1 MCEHVIGRVS
11 AVVQCRFR
19 IVIIFG
25 HENFGNTGE
34 ADVEGT
40 AFAWKPDYIEL
51 GTGRNFSP
59 GVMQS
64 VDFGMDHERVF
75 VRLEFVVAYEFP
87 GICIEQIVSEE
98 LFFTCVGDSFIV
110 KSGGCTVVSGADNAS
125 VSADKNGAHLRV
137 LVFGKACLGTHHLR
151 IDFVAKLCSRTI
163 HAKKYRQNFNG
174 ELFLNLVSMEKSNH
188 FGKVYLIGAGPGD
201 PGLLTVRGKS
211 ILEKAD
217 VVVYDRLVSPGVLS
231 LCNPDAKMVDV
242 GKMPT
247 HHKVKQSEINK
258 LLVKFAV
265 EMPGATI
272 ARLKGGDPFVFGRGG
287 EEALELVSAG
297 VEFEIVPGVTSA
309 IAVPAYAGIPV
320 SHRGI
325 ATSFHI
331 ITGHE
336 KLDERTLAGSLQTRD
351 ERNVIPATEPESLS
365 SKPLGLDFEALARC
379 PGTLIF
385 LMGIANMDFI
395 AHRLMECGK
404 DPKTPLAFIEKGT
417 TPKQR
422 TVMATLETA
431 GETIVRENVT
441 APAITIMGGVVE
453 LGKTLAWKKNLPLSG
468 KRLVV
473 TRAAKQ
479 ASGITA
485 RLTALGAEVIETPM
499 IETRDVALSNWDDL
513 ANFDILAF
521 TSTNGVESFFKQLFD
536 AGYDV
541 RVLAGKKIAS
551 VGKITE
557 KKLLEYGIRC
567 DYVPEDHT
575 GEGLG
580 KLLAA
585 LNPIPQST
593 EGATS
598 HLTPRILLLQGNL
611 ADDTLL
617 KLLPK
622 ATRWVVYETLPVAE
636 LPEWKRE
643 AVASADAVVFAST
656 SAVENF
662 VNLMSNVKACHSER
676 SEESS
681 ASMGPSLVEL
691 AQDDFIKK
699 SPHTS
704 FCIGRMT
711 ESAARKHGFNTVT
724 SDETTMDSLVK
735 KIVEYYTTS
744 PNH

>member
-1 MCEHVIGRVS
+1 M
-11 AVVQCRFR
+11 
-19 IVIIFG
+19 
-25 HENFGNTGE
+25 
-34 ADVEGT
+34 
-40 AFAWKPDYIEL
+40 
-51 GTGRNFSP
+51 
-59 GVMQS
+59 
-64 VDFGMDHERVF
+64 
-75 VRLEFVVAYEFP
+75 
-87 GICIEQIVSEE
+87 
-98 LFFTCVGDSFIV
+98 
-110 KSGGCTVVSGADNAS
+110 SG
-125 VSADKNGAHLRV
+125 
-137 LVFGKACLGTHHLR
+137 
-151 IDFVAKLCSRTI
+151 
-163 HAKKYRQNFNG
+163 
-174 ELFLNLVSMEKSNH
+174 

-201 PGLLTVRGKS
+201 PGLLTLRGKE
-211 ILEKAD
+211 IIEKAD
-217 VVVYDRLVSPGVLS
+217 VVVYDRLVSPAILGF
-231 LCNPDAKMVDV
+231 CNPKAKMVDV

-258 LLVKFAV
+258 LLVQFAG
-265 EMPGATI
+265 EFPGGVI

-287 EEALELVSAG
+287 EEALELVAAG
-297 VEFEIVPGVTSA
+297 VQFEVVPGITSA
-309 IAVPAYAGIPV
+309 ISVPAYAGIPV

-336 KLDERTLAGSLQTRD
+336 KLDERMLASSLQTRD
-351 ERNVIPATEPESLS
+351 ERDVNLS
-365 SKPLGLDFEALARC
+365 LDFETLAKC

-395 AHRLMECGK
+395 AKRLMECGK

-417 TPKQR
+417 TPYQR
-422 TVMATLETA
+422 TVTATLETA
-431 GETIVRENVT
+431 GETIIRENVT

-453 LGKTLAWKKNLPLSG
+453 LGKSLVWKKNLPLSG

-479 ASGITA
+479 ASGIMA

-499 IETRDVALSNWDDL
+499 IETKTLDCPLIVCHPESKTKDPDQNCFADFNSL

-521 TSTNGVESFFKQLFD
+521 TSTNGVESFFKQLFA
-536 AGYDV
+536 AGFDV

-580 KLLAA
+580 KLLAEKVLA
-585 LNPIPQST
+585 DEQS
-593 EGATS
+593 
-598 HLTPRILLLQGNL
+598 RILLLQGNL

-636 LPEWKRE
+636 LPDWKRE
-643 AVASADAVVFAST
+643 AVENADAVVFAST

-662 VNLMSNVKACHSER
+662 VQVSRLLIEDNSTKVLKHQVSFISSRLVSRLMSLPNQPNQSNHVSR
-676 SEESS
+676 
-681 ASMGPSLVEL
+681 L
-691 AQDDFIKK
+691 
-699 SPHTS
+699 S

-711 ESAARKHGFNTVT
+711 ESAARTHGFETVT

-735 KIVEYYTTS
+735 KIVEYYTTF

>member
-1 MCEHVIGRVS
+1 M
-11 AVVQCRFR
+11 
-19 IVIIFG
+19 
-25 HENFGNTGE
+25 T
-34 ADVEGT
+34 
-40 AFAWKPDYIEL
+40 
-51 GTGRNFSP
+51 
-59 GVMQS
+59 
-64 VDFGMDHERVF
+64 
-75 VRLEFVVAYEFP
+75 
-87 GICIEQIVSEE
+87 
-98 LFFTCVGDSFIV
+98 
-110 KSGGCTVVSGADNAS
+110 
-125 VSADKNGAHLRV
+125 LR
-137 LVFGKACLGTHHLR
+137 GKA
-151 IDFVAKLCSRTI
+151 
-163 HAKKYRQNFNG
+163 
-174 ELFLNLVSMEKSNH
+174 
-188 FGKVYLIGAGPGD
+188 
-201 PGLLTVRGKS
+201 

-217 VVVYDRLVSPGVLS
+217 VVVYDRLVSPAILGM
-231 LCNPDAKMVDV
+231 CNSKAKMVDV

-247 HHKVKQSEINK
+247 HHKVKQSEINR
-258 LLVKFAV
+258 LLVQFAI

-287 EEALELVSAG
+287 EEALELAAAG
-297 VEFEIVPGVTSA
+297 IEFEVVPGITSA

-331 ITGHE
+331 VTGHE
-336 KLDERTLAGSLQTRD
+336 KADGRPRHPER
-351 ERNVIPATEPESLS
+351 ESAKDPDPKFS
-365 SKPLGLDFEALARC
+365 LDFEALARC

-395 AHRLMECGK
+395 ARRLMECGK

-417 TPKQR
+417 TPYQR

-431 GETIVRENVT
+431 GEVIAREGVT

-453 LGKTLAWKKNLPLSG
+453 LGSSLAWKKNLPLSG

-479 ASGITA
+479 ASGISA
-485 RLTALGAEVIETPM
+485 RLAALGAEIIETPM
-499 IETRDVALSNWDDL
+499 IETHTLEKPLVMRHPEPVAALASHVIAQAHDSIGSAMPACKQPVAALASHVIASPEGAWQSRPADL
-513 ANFDILAF
+513 NSLADFDLLVF
-521 TSTNGVESFFKQLFD
+521 PSVNGVESFFAQLLVLGRD
-536 AGYDV
+536 I
-541 RVLAGKKIAS
+541 RELAGKKIAS

-580 KLLAA
+580 KLLAEKCVA
-585 LNPIPQST
+585 CEQDQS
-593 EGATS
+593 
-598 HLTPRILLLQGNL
+598 RILLLQGNL
-611 ADDTLL
+611 ADNTLL

-643 AVASADAVVFAST
+643 AVAGADAVVFAST

-662 VNLMSNVKACHSER
+662 
-676 SEESS
+676 
-681 ASMGPSLVEL
+681 
-691 AQDDFIKK
+691 IKMTAAR
-699 SPHTS
+699 PQTS

-711 ESAARKHGFNTVT
+711 ESAARKHGFETVT

-735 KIVEYYTTS
+735 KIVEHYAGEGA
-744 PNH
+744 

>member
-1 MCEHVIGRVS
+1 M
-11 AVVQCRFR
+11 
-19 IVIIFG
+19 
-25 HENFGNTGE
+25 
-34 ADVEGT
+34 
-40 AFAWKPDYIEL
+40 
-51 GTGRNFSP
+51 
-59 GVMQS
+59 
-64 VDFGMDHERVF
+64 
-75 VRLEFVVAYEFP
+75 
-87 GICIEQIVSEE
+87 
-98 LFFTCVGDSFIV
+98 
-110 KSGGCTVVSGADNAS
+110 SGA
-125 VSADKNGAHLRV
+125 
-137 LVFGKACLGTHHLR
+137 
-151 IDFVAKLCSRTI
+151 
-163 HAKKYRQNFNG
+163 
-174 ELFLNLVSMEKSNH
+174 
-188 FGKVYLIGAGPGD
+188 GKVYLIGAGPGD
-201 PGLLTVRGKS
+201 PGLLTLRGKE
-211 ILEKAD
+211 IIEKAD
-217 VVVYDRLVSPGVLS
+217 VVVYDRLVSPAILS
-231 LCNPDAKMVDV
+231 FCNPKAKMVDV

-258 LLVKFAV
+258 LLVQFAN

-287 EEALELVSAG
+287 EEALELVAAG
-297 VEFEIVPGVTSA
+297 IEFEVVPGITSA
-309 IAVPAYAGIPV
+309 ISVPAYAGIPV

-336 KLDERTLAGSLQTRD
+336 KA
-351 ERNVIPATEPESLS
+351 ESNGELS
-365 SKPLGLDFEALARC
+365 LDFEALAKC

-404 DPKTPLAFIEKGT
+404 APKTPLAFIEKGT
-417 TPKQR
+417 TPYQR

-431 GETIVRENVT
+431 GETIARENVT

-453 LGKTLAWKKNLPLSG
+453 LGNTLAWKKNLPLSG

-479 ASGITA
+479 SSGITA

-499 IETRDVALSNWDDL
+499 IETRALDCPNVIPATSSVIPAKAGISSADFNAL
-513 ANFDILAF
+513 ANFNILAF
-521 TSTNGVESFFKQLFD
+521 TSTNGVESFFRQLFA
-536 AGYDV
+536 AGFDV
-541 RVLAGKKIAS
+541 RVLAGKKIVS

-580 KLLAA
+580 KLLAS
-585 LNPIPQST
+585 LPVDHS
-593 EGATS
+593 
-598 HLTPRILLLQGNL
+598 RILLLQGNL

-617 KLLPK
+617 KLLPQ

-643 AVASADAVVFAST
+643 AVAGADAVVFAST

-662 VNLMSNVKACHSER
+662 CAVIPAEAGISFDRCPRL
-676 SEESS
+676 
-681 ASMGPSLVEL
+681 
-691 AQDDFIKK
+691 
-699 SPHTS
+699 S

-711 ESAARKHGFNTVT
+711 ESAASKHGFDTVT

-735 KIVEYYTTS
+735 KIAEYYAGEGA
-744 PNH
+744 

>member
-1 MCEHVIGRVS
+1 M
-11 AVVQCRFR
+11 AN
-19 IVIIFG
+19 FG
-25 HENFGNTGE
+25 H
-34 ADVEGT
+34 
-40 AFAWKPDYIEL
+40 
-51 GTGRNFSP
+51 
-59 GVMQS
+59 
-64 VDFGMDHERVF
+64 
-75 VRLEFVVAYEFP
+75 
-87 GICIEQIVSEE
+87 
-98 LFFTCVGDSFIV
+98 
-110 KSGGCTVVSGADNAS
+110 
-125 VSADKNGAHLRV
+125 
-137 LVFGKACLGTHHLR
+137 
-151 IDFVAKLCSRTI
+151 
-163 HAKKYRQNFNG
+163 
-174 ELFLNLVSMEKSNH
+174 
-188 FGKVYLIGAGPGD
+188 VYLIGAGPGD
-201 PGLLTVRGKS
+201 PGLLTLRGKD

-217 VVVYDRLVSPGVLS
+217 VVVYDRLVSPAILGM
-231 LCNPDAKMVDV
+231 CNSKAKMVDV

-258 LLVKFAV
+258 LLVQFAKENPSGV
-265 EMPGATI
+265 I

-287 EEALELVSAG
+287 EEALELVAAG
-297 VEFEIVPGVTSA
+297 VEFDVVPGITSA
-309 IAVPAYAGIPV
+309 ISVPAYAGIPV

-336 KLDERTLAGSLQTRD
+336 KA
-351 ERNVIPATEPESLS
+351 ESNGELS
-365 SKPLGLDFEALARC
+365 LDFENLANC
-379 PGTLIF
+379 QGTLIF

-395 AHRLMECGK
+395 AKRLVECGK

-417 TPKQR
+417 TPYQR
-422 TVMATLETA
+422 TVVATLETA

-499 IETRDVALSNWDDL
+499 IETRAVEGSFNWADL
-513 ANFDILAF
+513 ANFEVLAF
-521 TSTNGVESFFKQLFD
+521 TSTNGVESFFTQLLASGND
-536 AGYDV
+536 I

-580 KLLAA
+580 KLLRDVVDKG
-585 LNPIPQST
+585 
-593 EGATS
+593 EGVILGPGAES
-598 HLTPRILLLQGNL
+598 GINSERSSESKDLIESRILLLQGNL

-617 KLLPK
+617 KLLPQ

-643 AVASADAVVFAST
+643 AVESADAIVFAST

-662 VNLMSNVKACHSER
+662 CSVILSGVRSTESKDLNRDSSTTPNGFAQNDNNACYPR
-676 SEESS
+676 
-681 ASMGPSLVEL
+681 
-691 AQDDFIKK
+691 K
-699 SPHTS
+699 S

-711 ESAARKHGFNTVT
+711 ESAAQKHGFETVT

-735 KIVEYYTTS
+735 KIAEYYAGERA
-744 PNH
+744 

>member
-1 MCEHVIGRVS
+1 M
-11 AVVQCRFR
+11 AN
-19 IVIIFG
+19 FG
-25 HENFGNTGE
+25 H
-34 ADVEGT
+34 
-40 AFAWKPDYIEL
+40 
-51 GTGRNFSP
+51 
-59 GVMQS
+59 
-64 VDFGMDHERVF
+64 
-75 VRLEFVVAYEFP
+75 
-87 GICIEQIVSEE
+87 
-98 LFFTCVGDSFIV
+98 
-110 KSGGCTVVSGADNAS
+110 
-125 VSADKNGAHLRV
+125 
-137 LVFGKACLGTHHLR
+137 
-151 IDFVAKLCSRTI
+151 
-163 HAKKYRQNFNG
+163 
-174 ELFLNLVSMEKSNH
+174 
-188 FGKVYLIGAGPGD
+188 VYLIGAGPGD
-201 PGLLTVRGKS
+201 PGLLTLRGKD
-211 ILEKAD
+211 ILERAD
-217 VVVYDRLVSPGVLS
+217 VVVYDRLVSPAILGM
-231 LCNPDAKMVDV
+231 CNPKAKMVDV

-258 LLVKFAV
+258 LLVQFAQEYPQGV
-265 EMPGATI
+265 I

-287 EEALELVSAG
+287 EEALELVAAG
-297 VEFEIVPGVTSA
+297 VEFDVVPGITSA
-309 IAVPAYAGIPV
+309 ISVPAYAGIPV

-336 KLDERTLAGSLQTRD
+336 KSDERVCHS
-351 ERNVIPATEPESLS
+351 ERSEAESKNLS
-365 SKPLGLDFEALARC
+365 LDFENLAKNQ
-379 PGTLIF
+379 GTLIF

-395 AHRLMECGK
+395 AKRLIECGK

-417 TPKQR
+417 TPYQR

-431 GETIVRENVT
+431 GETIARENVT

-453 LGKTLAWKKNLPLSG
+453 LGQTLAWKKNLPLSG

-479 ASGITA
+479 ASGISA
-485 RLTALGAEVIETPM
+485 RLSALGAEVIETPM
-499 IETRDVALSNWDDL
+499 IETRTLECPLVMASPEGAWQSSPVDFNTL

-521 TSTNGVESFFKQLFD
+521 TSTNGVESFFKQLFA

-585 LNPIPQST
+585 LIPQST

-598 HLTPRILLLQGNL
+598 YPIPRILLLQGNL

-617 KLLPK
+617 NLLPQ
-622 ATRWVVYETLPVAE
+622 ATRWVVYETLPVSE
-636 LPEWKRE
+636 LPDWKRE
-643 AVASADAVVFAST
+643 AVESADAVVFAST

-662 VNLMSNVKACHSER
+662 VKLMSQGTAGVPPYLKATNG
-676 SEESS
+676 S
-681 ASMGPSLVEL
+681 APIP
-691 AQDDFIKK
+691 Q
-699 SPHTS
+699 TS

-711 ESAARKHGFNTVT
+711 ESAAKSHGFETVT

-735 KIVEYYTTS
+735 KIVEFYTKNS
-744 PNH
+744 

>member
-1 MCEHVIGRVS
+1 MS
-11 AVVQCRFR
+11 
-19 IVIIFG
+19 
-25 HENFGNTGE
+25 
-34 ADVEGT
+34 
-40 AFAWKPDYIEL
+40 
-51 GTGRNFSP
+51 
-59 GVMQS
+59 
-64 VDFGMDHERVF
+64 
-75 VRLEFVVAYEFP
+75 
-87 GICIEQIVSEE
+87 
-98 LFFTCVGDSFIV
+98 
-110 KSGGCTVVSGADNAS
+110 
-125 VSADKNGAHLRV
+125 
-137 LVFGKACLGTHHLR
+137 
-151 IDFVAKLCSRTI
+151 
-163 HAKKYRQNFNG
+163 
-174 ELFLNLVSMEKSNH
+174 
-188 FGKVYLIGAGPGD
+188 GKVYLIGAGPGD
-201 PGLLTVRGKS
+201 PGLLTLRGKE
-211 ILEKAD
+211 ILERAD
-217 VVVYDRLVSPGVLS
+217 VVVYDRLVSPAILGM
-231 LCNPDAKMVDV
+231 CNAKAKMVDV
-242 GKMPT
+242 GKMPQ

-258 LLVKFAV
+258 LLVQFAGELPTGIV
-265 EMPGATI
+265 

-287 EEALELVSAG
+287 EEALELAAAG
-297 VEFEIVPGVTSA
+297 VEFEVVPGITSA
-309 IAVPAYAGIPV
+309 ISVPAYAGIPV

-336 KLDERTLAGSLQTRD
+336 RDVIASEQGERG
-351 ERNVIPATEPESLS
+351 NLS
-365 SKPLGLDFEALARC
+365 LDFETLAHC

-395 AHRLMECGK
+395 AKRLMECGK

-417 TPKQR
+417 TPHQR

-485 RLTALGAEVIETPM
+485 RLSALGAEVIETPM
-499 IETRDVALSNWDDL
+499 IETRTLECSSNFADL

-521 TSTNGVESFFKQLFD
+521 TSTNGVESFFSQLFA

-575 GEGLG
+575 GRGLG
-580 KLLAA
+580 NLLASLEIDA
-585 LNPIPQST
+585 
-593 EGATS
+593 A
-598 HLTPRILLLQGNL
+598 RILLLQGNL

-617 KLLPK
+617 KLLPR
-622 ATRWVVYETLPVAE
+622 ARRWVVYETLPVSE
-636 LPEWKRE
+636 LPEWKRD
-643 AVASADAVVFAST
+643 AVAVADAVVFAST

-662 VNLMSNVKACHSER
+662 VKVMPQSTEGATEPR
-676 SEESS
+676 
-681 ASMGPSLVEL
+681 
-691 AQDDFIKK
+691 I
-699 SPHTS
+699 S
-704 FCIGRMT
+704 FCIGSMT
-711 ESAARKHGFNTVT
+711 KSAACRHGFETVT

-735 KIVEYYTTS
+735 KIVEYYTR
-744 PNH
+744 

>member
-1 MCEHVIGRVS
+1 
-11 AVVQCRFR
+11 
-19 IVIIFG
+19 
-25 HENFGNTGE
+25 
-34 ADVEGT
+34 
-40 AFAWKPDYIEL
+40 
-51 GTGRNFSP
+51 
-59 GVMQS
+59 
-64 VDFGMDHERVF
+64 
-75 VRLEFVVAYEFP
+75 
-87 GICIEQIVSEE
+87 
-98 LFFTCVGDSFIV
+98 
-110 KSGGCTVVSGADNAS
+110 
-125 VSADKNGAHLRV
+125 
-137 LVFGKACLGTHHLR
+137 
-151 IDFVAKLCSRTI
+151 
-163 HAKKYRQNFNG
+163 
-174 ELFLNLVSMEKSNH
+174 MEKSNH
-188 FGKVYLIGAGPGD
+188 FGKVYLIDAGPGD

-247 HHKVKQSEINK
+247 HHKVKQSEIIK
-258 LLVKFAV
+258 LLVKFAH
-265 EMPGATI
+265 EMTGATV

-336 KLDERTLAGSLQTRD
+336 KLDER
-351 ERNVIPATEPESLS
+351 NVIPATEPESLS

-395 AHRLMECGK
+395 ARRLMECGK
-404 DPKTPLAFIEKGT
+404 EPKTPLAFVEKGT
-417 TPKQR
+417 TPNQR

-479 ASGITA
+479 SSGITA

-521 TSTNGVESFFKQLFD
+521 TSTNGVESFFKQLFA

-580 KLLAA
+580 KLLRSI
-585 LNPIPQST
+585 LDERCST
-593 EGATS
+593 NSQTLASSLSLSKGTEFTNLDES
-598 HLTPRILLLQGNL
+598 RILLLQGNL

-617 KLLPK
+617 KFLPK
-622 ATRWVVYETLPVAE
+622 ATRWVVYETLTVAE

-691 AQDDFIKK
+691 VQDDFIKK

-711 ESAARKHGFNTVT
+711 ESAARKHGFDTIT

-735 KIVEYYTTS
+735 KIAEYYAGEGA
-744 PNH
+744 

>member
-1 MCEHVIGRVS
+1 
-11 AVVQCRFR
+11 
-19 IVIIFG
+19 
-25 HENFGNTGE
+25 
-34 ADVEGT
+34 
-40 AFAWKPDYIEL
+40 
-51 GTGRNFSP
+51 
-59 GVMQS
+59 
-64 VDFGMDHERVF
+64 
-75 VRLEFVVAYEFP
+75 
-87 GICIEQIVSEE
+87 
-98 LFFTCVGDSFIV
+98 
-110 KSGGCTVVSGADNAS
+110 
-125 VSADKNGAHLRV
+125 
-137 LVFGKACLGTHHLR
+137 
-151 IDFVAKLCSRTI
+151 
-163 HAKKYRQNFNG
+163 
-174 ELFLNLVSMEKSNH
+174 MEKTNN

-231 LCNPDAKMVDV
+231 LCNPKAKMVDV

-265 EMPGATI
+265 EMPGATV

-287 EEALELVSAG
+287 EEALELVAAG

-336 KLDERTLAGSLQTRD
+336 KLDERTLASSLQTKD
-351 ERNVIPATEPESLS
+351 ERDVNLS
-365 SKPLGLDFEALARC
+365 LDFETLAKC

-395 AHRLMECGK
+395 ARRLIECGK

-417 TPKQR
+417 TPNQR

-479 ASGITA
+479 SSGITA

-499 IETRDVALSNWDDL
+499 IETRTLDCPLVMRHPEPVAALASHVIASPEGAWQSRSADFNSL

-580 KLLAA
+580 KLLRSILDERTLVNSLQTKDERGECCETACRLIA
-585 LNPIPQST
+585 EPTSLGSENKDERGST
-593 EGATS
+593 NSQTLASSLSLSKGTEFTNLDES
-598 HLTPRILLLQGNL
+598 RILLLQGNL

-617 KLLPK
+617 KLLPQ

-662 VNLMSNVKACHSER
+662 VKLIPQSTEGATSY
-676 SEESS
+676 
-681 ASMGPSLVEL
+681 P
-691 AQDDFIKK
+691 I
-699 SPHTS
+699 PHAS
-704 FCIGRMT
+704 FCIGSMT
-711 ESAARKHGFNTVT
+711 ESAARKHGFDTVT

-735 KIVEYYTTS
+735 KIVEYYANT
-744 PNH
+744 P

>member
-1 MCEHVIGRVS
+1 M
-11 AVVQCRFR
+11 AN
-19 IVIIFG
+19 FG
-25 HENFGNTGE
+25 H
-34 ADVEGT
+34 
-40 AFAWKPDYIEL
+40 
-51 GTGRNFSP
+51 
-59 GVMQS
+59 
-64 VDFGMDHERVF
+64 
-75 VRLEFVVAYEFP
+75 
-87 GICIEQIVSEE
+87 
-98 LFFTCVGDSFIV
+98 
-110 KSGGCTVVSGADNAS
+110 
-125 VSADKNGAHLRV
+125 
-137 LVFGKACLGTHHLR
+137 
-151 IDFVAKLCSRTI
+151 
-163 HAKKYRQNFNG
+163 
-174 ELFLNLVSMEKSNH
+174 
-188 FGKVYLIGAGPGD
+188 VYLIGAGPGD
-201 PGLLTVRGKS
+201 PGLLTLRGKD

-217 VVVYDRLVSPGVLS
+217 VVVYDRLVSPAILGM
-231 LCNPDAKMVDV
+231 CNSKAKMVDV

-258 LLVKFAV
+258 LLVQYAQEYPQGV
-265 EMPGATI
+265 I

-287 EEALELVSAG
+287 EEALELVAAG
-297 VEFEIVPGVTSA
+297 VEFDVVPGITSA
-309 IAVPAYAGIPV
+309 ISVPAYAGIPV

-336 KLDERTLAGSLQTRD
+336 KEVDSRKSEVGSD
-351 ERNVIPATEPESLS
+351 SVILS
-365 SKPLGLDFEALARC
+365 EVRSTKSKDPSQNLSLDFENLAKC

-395 AHRLMECGK
+395 AKRLIECGK

-417 TPKQR
+417 TPYQR

-453 LGKTLAWKKNLPLSG
+453 LGKSLAWKKNLPLSG

-479 ASGITA
+479 VSGISA

-499 IETRDVALSNWDDL
+499 IETRTLECPLVMAQAHDSIGSAMPVCEQPVTALASHVIASTEGAWQSRPADFSSL

-521 TSTNGVESFFKQLFD
+521 TSTNGVESFFKQLFA

-585 LNPIPQST
+585 LIPQST

-598 HLTPRILLLQGNL
+598 YPIPRILLLQGNL

-617 KLLPK
+617 KFLSK
-622 ATRWVVYETLPVAE
+622 ATRWVVYETLTVAE

-662 VNLMSNVKACHSER
+662 VKMAN
-676 SEESS
+676 
-681 ASMGPSLVEL
+681 
-691 AQDDFIKK
+691 AQ
-699 SPHTS
+699 PHTS

-711 ESAARKHGFNTVT
+711 ESAARKHGFDTVT

-735 KIVEYYTTS
+735 KIVEFYTKNS
-744 PNH
+744 

>member
-1 MCEHVIGRVS
+1 M
-11 AVVQCRFR
+11 
-19 IVIIFG
+19 
-25 HENFGNTGE
+25 
-34 ADVEGT
+34 
-40 AFAWKPDYIEL
+40 
-51 GTGRNFSP
+51 
-59 GVMQS
+59 
-64 VDFGMDHERVF
+64 
-75 VRLEFVVAYEFP
+75 
-87 GICIEQIVSEE
+87 
-98 LFFTCVGDSFIV
+98 
-110 KSGGCTVVSGADNAS
+110 
-125 VSADKNGAHLRV
+125 KNV
-137 LVFGKACLGTHHLR
+137 
-151 IDFVAKLCSRTI
+151 
-163 HAKKYRQNFNG
+163 NN
-174 ELFLNLVSMEKSNH
+174 

-201 PGLLTVRGKS
+201 PGLLTLRAHA

-217 VVVYDRLVSPGVLS
+217 VVVYDRLVSPAILGM
-231 LCNPDAKMVDV
+231 CNSNAKMVDV

-258 LLVKFAV
+258 LLVKFAI

-287 EEALELVSAG
+287 EEALELVAAG
-297 VEFEIVPGVTSA
+297 VEFEVVPGVTSA

-336 KLDERTLAGSLQTRD
+336 KIDERRETRD
-351 ERNVIPATEPESLS
+351 ERSEFSSSVVLEPKAIESTHDEKCKDECVGESLPLASVSTNDKKVVELVETSATLSPRGSTPKTPDESLS
-365 SKPLGLDFEALARC
+365 EKPVGLDFETLAHC

-385 LMGIANMDFI
+385 LMGIGNMDFI
-395 AHRLMECGK
+395 ARRLMECGK

-417 TPKQR
+417 TPFQR

-431 GETIVRENVT
+431 GETIVREHVT

-453 LGKTLAWKKNLPLSG
+453 LGNSLAWRKNLPLSG

-479 ASGITA
+479 ASGISA

-499 IETRDVALSNWDDL
+499 IETRTLRCPMVVCHPERNVVESKDL
-513 ANFDILAF
+513 DLHGSIKSMNSIGTMCLQSDKNDRINADWNSLKNFDLLAF
-521 TSTNGVESFFKQLFD
+521 TSSNGVESFFKQLFA

-580 KLLAA
+580 KLLRSVVDANGVI
-585 LNPIPQST
+585 LS
-593 EGATS
+593 ERS
-598 HLTPRILLLQGNL
+598 ESKDLLEESRILLLQGNL

-662 VNLMSNVKACHSER
+662 VATLNPQSAAGAPSNLK
-676 SEESS
+676 
-681 ASMGPSLVEL
+681 
-691 AQDDFIKK
+691 
-699 SPHTS
+699 PHTS

-711 ESAARKHGFNTVT
+711 ESTARKHGFETIT

-735 KIVEYYTTS
+735 KIVEYYS
-744 PNH
+744 LRS

>member
-1 MCEHVIGRVS
+1 M
-11 AVVQCRFR
+11 AN
-19 IVIIFG
+19 FG
-25 HENFGNTGE
+25 H
-34 ADVEGT
+34 
-40 AFAWKPDYIEL
+40 
-51 GTGRNFSP
+51 
-59 GVMQS
+59 
-64 VDFGMDHERVF
+64 
-75 VRLEFVVAYEFP
+75 
-87 GICIEQIVSEE
+87 
-98 LFFTCVGDSFIV
+98 
-110 KSGGCTVVSGADNAS
+110 
-125 VSADKNGAHLRV
+125 
-137 LVFGKACLGTHHLR
+137 
-151 IDFVAKLCSRTI
+151 
-163 HAKKYRQNFNG
+163 
-174 ELFLNLVSMEKSNH
+174 
-188 FGKVYLIGAGPGD
+188 VYLIGAGPGD
-201 PGLLTVRGKS
+201 PGLLTLRGKD

-217 VVVYDRLVSPGVLS
+217 VVVYDRLVSPAILGM
-231 LCNPDAKMVDV
+231 CNPKAKMVDV

-258 LLVKFAV
+258 LLVQFAKENPSGV
-265 EMPGATI
+265 I

-287 EEALELVSAG
+287 EEALELVDAG
-297 VEFEIVPGVTSA
+297 VEFEVVPGITSA
-309 IAVPAYAGIPV
+309 ISVPAYAGIPV

-336 KLDERTLAGSLQTRD
+336 KA
-351 ERNVIPATEPESLS
+351 ESNGELS
-365 SKPLGLDFEALARC
+365 LDFENLAKC

-395 AHRLMECGK
+395 AKRLIECGK

-417 TPKQR
+417 TPYQR

-431 GETIVRENVT
+431 GETIVREKVT

-453 LGKTLAWKKNLPLSG
+453 LGQTLAWKKNLPLSG

-499 IETRDVALSNWDDL
+499 IETRTLECPLVMASPEGARQSRPADFSSL

-521 TSTNGVESFFKQLFD
+521 TSTNGVESFFKQLFA

-580 KLLAA
+580 RLLRDVVNKEECVI
-585 LNPIPQST
+585 LSGERSSESKDLIES
-593 EGATS
+593 
-598 HLTPRILLLQGNL
+598 RILLLQGNL

-617 KLLPK
+617 KLLPQ
-622 ATRWVVYETLPVAE
+622 ATRWVVYETLPVSE
-636 LPEWKRE
+636 LPDWKRE
-643 AVASADAVVFAST
+643 AVESADAVVFAST
-656 SAVENF
+656 SAVENYCSVILSGVRSTESKDLNRDSSTTPNGF
-662 VNLMSNVKACHSER
+662 AQNDNNACYPR
-676 SEESS
+676 
-681 ASMGPSLVEL
+681 
-691 AQDDFIKK
+691 K
-699 SPHTS
+699 S

-735 KIVEYYTTS
+735 KIVEFYTKNS
-744 PNH
+744 

>member
-1 MCEHVIGRVS
+1 
-11 AVVQCRFR
+11 VQ
-19 IVIIFG
+19 
-25 HENFGNTGE
+25 
-34 ADVEGT
+34 
-40 AFAWKPDYIEL
+40 FA
-51 GTGRNFSP
+51 G
-59 GVMQS
+59 
-64 VDFGMDHERVF
+64 
-75 VRLEFVVAYEFP
+75 EFP
-87 GICIEQIVSEE
+87 G
-98 LFFTCVGDSFIV
+98 
-110 KSGGCTVVSGADNAS
+110 
-125 VSADKNGAHLRV
+125 
-137 LVFGKACLGTHHLR
+137 
-151 IDFVAKLCSRTI
+151 
-163 HAKKYRQNFNG
+163 
-174 ELFLNLVSMEKSNH
+174 
-188 FGKVYLIGAGPGD
+188 
-201 PGLLTVRGKS
+201 
-211 ILEKAD
+211 
-217 VVVYDRLVSPGVLS
+217 GV
-231 LCNPDAKMVDV
+231 
-242 GKMPT
+242 
-247 HHKVKQSEINK
+247 
-258 LLVKFAV
+258 
-265 EMPGATI
+265 I

-287 EEALELVSAG
+287 EEALELVAAG
-297 VEFEIVPGVTSA
+297 VQFEVVPGITSA
-309 IAVPAYAGIPV
+309 ISVPAYAGIPV

-336 KLDERTLAGSLQTRD
+336 KLDERTLASSLQTRD
-351 ERNVIPATEPESLS
+351 ERDVNLS
-365 SKPLGLDFEALARC
+365 LDFETLAKC

-395 AHRLMECGK
+395 AKRLMECGK

-417 TPKQR
+417 TPYQR
-422 TVMATLETA
+422 TVTATLETA
-431 GETIVRENVT
+431 GETIIRENVT

-453 LGKTLAWKKNLPLSG
+453 LGKSLAWKKNLPLSG

-499 IETRDVALSNWDDL
+499 IETRDVIPAHSAGSGQAPAGISSADFSSL

-521 TSTNGVESFFKQLFD
+521 TSTNGVESFFKQLFA
-536 AGYDV
+536 AGFDV

-580 KLLAA
+580 KLLAT
-585 LNPIPQST
+585 LPVDHS
-593 EGATS
+593 
-598 HLTPRILLLQGNL
+598 RILLLQGNL

-643 AVASADAVVFAST
+643 AVAVADAVVFAST

-662 VNLMSNVKACHSER
+662 VQVSRLS
-676 SEESS
+676 
-681 ASMGPSLVEL
+681 SLVSRL
-691 AQDDFIKK
+691 
-699 SPHTS
+699 S

-711 ESAARKHGFNTVT
+711 ESAARTHGFETVT

-735 KIVEYYTTS
+735 KIAEYYAGEGA
-744 PNH
+744 

>member
-1 MCEHVIGRVS
+1 M
-11 AVVQCRFR
+11 
-19 IVIIFG
+19 
-25 HENFGNTGE
+25 EN
-34 ADVEGT
+34 
-40 AFAWKPDYIEL
+40 P
-51 GTGRNFSP
+51 
-59 GVMQS
+59 
-64 VDFGMDHERVF
+64 
-75 VRLEFVVAYEFP
+75 
-87 GICIEQIVSEE
+87 
-98 LFFTCVGDSFIV
+98 
-110 KSGGCTVVSGADNAS
+110 
-125 VSADKNGAHLRV
+125 
-137 LVFGKACLGTHHLR
+137 
-151 IDFVAKLCSRTI
+151 
-163 HAKKYRQNFNG
+163 
-174 ELFLNLVSMEKSNH
+174 NH

-231 LCNPDAKMVDV
+231 LCNPKAKMVDV

-265 EMPGATI
+265 EMPGSI
-272 ARLKGGDPFVFGRGG
+272 VARLKGGDPFVFGRGG
-287 EEALELVSAG
+287 EEVLELVDAG
-297 VEFEIVPGVTSA
+297 VEFEVVPGVTSA

-336 KLDERTLAGSLQTRD
+336 KADESVCHS
-351 ERNVIPATEPESLS
+351 ERSNAESKNLS
-365 SKPLGLDFEALARC
+365 LDFENLAKC
-379 PGTLIF
+379 QGTLIF

-395 AHRLMECGK
+395 ARRLIECGK

-417 TPKQR
+417 TPNQR

-479 ASGITA
+479 SSGITA
-485 RLTALGAEVIETPM
+485 RLTTLGAEVIETPM
-499 IETRDVALSNWDDL
+499 IETRSLEKPQTVCHPERSTVGAESKDPGLQGSVDFKSL

-521 TSTNGVESFFKQLFD
+521 TSTNGVESFFKQLFA

-580 KLLAA
+580 LL
-585 LNPIPQST
+585 LQKVVGDES
-593 EGATS
+593 
-598 HLTPRILLLQGNL
+598 RVLLLQGNL

-622 ATRWVVYETLPVAE
+622 ATRWTVYETLPVAE
-636 LPEWKRE
+636 LPDWKRE
-643 AVASADAVVFAST
+643 AIASADAIVFASS

-662 VNLMSNVKACHSER
+662 SRL
-676 SEESS
+676 SS
-681 ASMGPSLVEL
+681 VG
-691 AQDDFIKK
+691 Q
-699 SPHTS
+699 SPFSRPS
-704 FCIGRMT
+704 FCIGRLT
-711 ESAARKHGFNTVT
+711 EASAKKHGFETVT

-735 KIVEYYTTS
+735 KIVEYYTMGE
-744 PNH
+744 NA

>member
-1 MCEHVIGRVS
+1 MK
-11 AVVQCRFR
+11 
-19 IVIIFG
+19 
-25 HENFGNTGE
+25 
-34 ADVEGT
+34 GT
-40 AFAWKPDYIEL
+40 
-51 GTGRNFSP
+51 
-59 GVMQS
+59 
-64 VDFGMDHERVF
+64 
-75 VRLEFVVAYEFP
+75 
-87 GICIEQIVSEE
+87 
-98 LFFTCVGDSFIV
+98 
-110 KSGGCTVVSGADNAS
+110 
-125 VSADKNGAHLRV
+125 
-137 LVFGKACLGTHHLR
+137 
-151 IDFVAKLCSRTI
+151 
-163 HAKKYRQNFNG
+163 
-174 ELFLNLVSMEKSNH
+174 
-188 FGKVYLIGAGPGD
+188 VYLIGAGPGD
-201 PGLLTVRGKS
+201 PGLLTLRGKE

-217 VVVYDRLVSPGVLS
+217 VVVYDRLVSPAILGM
-231 LCNPDAKMVDV
+231 CNPKAKMVDV

-247 HHKVKQSEINK
+247 HHKVKQSEINR
-258 LLVKFAV
+258 LLVQFAC
-265 EMPGATI
+265 EFPGGVI

-287 EEALELVSAG
+287 EEALELVAAG
-297 VEFEIVPGVTSA
+297 VEFEVVPGITSA
-309 IAVPAYAGIPV
+309 ISVPAYAGIPV

-336 KLDERTLAGSLQTRD
+336 KAESSS
-351 ERNVIPATEPESLS
+351 NVIPAQAGIS
-365 SKPLGLDFEALARC
+365 SVPVGLDFPALAKC

-395 AHRLMECGK
+395 ARKLMECGK

-417 TPKQR
+417 TPYQR

-431 GETIVRENVT
+431 GETIARENVT

-453 LGKTLAWKKNLPLSG
+453 LGQTLAWKKNLPLAG

-499 IETRDVALSNWDDL
+499 IETRDVIPATCSERCRTKAGISSADFNAL

-521 TSTNGVESFFKQLFD
+521 TSTNGVESFFRQLFA

-580 KLLAA
+580 RLLRDVVNKEERVI
-585 LNPIPQST
+585 LSGERSSESKDLIES
-593 EGATS
+593 
-598 HLTPRILLLQGNL
+598 RILLLQGNL

-617 KLLPK
+617 KLLPQ

-636 LPEWKRE
+636 FPEWKRE
-643 AVASADAVVFAST
+643 AVVGADAVVFAST

-662 VNLMSNVKACHSER
+662 CSVILSYTTLGASPLSGSYALWVGER
-676 SEESS
+676 SSESKDLNRE
-681 ASMGPSLVEL
+681 SLTTPAFCSPRL
-691 AQDDFIKK
+691 A
-699 SPHTS
+699 

-711 ESAARKHGFNTVT
+711 ESAARMHGFETVT

-735 KIVEYYTTS
+735 KIVEHYKKES
-744 PNH
+744 

>member
-1 MCEHVIGRVS
+1 MRPSQLRAG
-11 AVVQCRFR
+11 A
-19 IVIIFG
+19 
-25 HENFGNTGE
+25 
-34 ADVEGT
+34 
-40 AFAWKPDYIEL
+40 
-51 GTGRNFSP
+51 SP
-59 GVMQS
+59 
-64 VDFGMDHERVF
+64 
-75 VRLEFVVAYEFP
+75 AY
-87 GICIEQIVSEE
+87 
-98 LFFTCVGDSFIV
+98 
-110 KSGGCTVVSGADNAS
+110 
-125 VSADKNGAHLRV
+125 
-137 LVFGKACLGTHHLR
+137 
-151 IDFVAKLCSRTI
+151 RT
-163 HAKKYRQNFNG
+163 
-174 ELFLNLVSMEKSNH
+174 FLNLALMKNVNN

-201 PGLLTVRGKS
+201 PGLLTLRAHA

-217 VVVYDRLVSPGVLS
+217 VVVYDRLVSPAILGM
-231 LCNPDAKMVDV
+231 CNSNAKMVDV

-258 LLVKFAV
+258 LLVKFAI

-287 EEALELVSAG
+287 EEALELVAAG
-297 VEFEIVPGVTSA
+297 VEFEVVPGVTSA

-336 KLDERTLAGSLQTRD
+336 KIDERRETRD
-351 ERNVIPATEPESLS
+351 ERRESSSSVLLEPKAIESTHDEKCKDECVGECLPLASVSTNDKKVVELVETSATLSPRGSTPKTPDESLS
-365 SKPLGLDFEALARC
+365 EKPVGLDFETLAHC

-385 LMGIANMDFI
+385 LMGIGNMDFI
-395 AHRLMECGK
+395 ARGWMECGK

-417 TPKQR
+417 TPFQR

-431 GETIVRENVT
+431 GETIVREHVT

-453 LGKTLAWKKNLPLSG
+453 LGKSLAWRKNLPLSG

-479 ASGITA
+479 ASGISA

-499 IETRDVALSNWDDL
+499 IETRDVPPYCRAGLCSGIADWNSL
-513 ANFDILAF
+513 KNFDFLAF
-521 TSTNGVESFFKQLFD
+521 TSSNGVESFFKQLFA

-580 KLLAA
+580 TLLRSI
-585 LNPIPQST
+585 LDERTLVNSLQTRDECGLTSSLSLPKGT
-593 EGATS
+593 ES
-598 HLTPRILLLQGNL
+598 MNLDESRILLLQGNL

-643 AVASADAVVFAST
+643 AVVSADAVVFAST

-662 VNLMSNVKACHSER
+662 VATLNPQSAAGASSNH
-676 SEESS
+676 
-681 ASMGPSLVEL
+681 M
-691 AQDDFIKK
+691 
-699 SPHTS
+699 PHTS

-711 ESAARKHGFNTVT
+711 EAAARKHGFETIT

-735 KIVEYYTTS
+735 KIVEYYITIIKT
-744 PNH
+744 

>member
-1 MCEHVIGRVS
+1 MK
-11 AVVQCRFR
+11 
-19 IVIIFG
+19 
-25 HENFGNTGE
+25 ENT
-34 ADVEGT
+34 
-40 AFAWKPDYIEL
+40 
-51 GTGRNFSP
+51 
-59 GVMQS
+59 
-64 VDFGMDHERVF
+64 
-75 VRLEFVVAYEFP
+75 
-87 GICIEQIVSEE
+87 
-98 LFFTCVGDSFIV
+98 
-110 KSGGCTVVSGADNAS
+110 
-125 VSADKNGAHLRV
+125 
-137 LVFGKACLGTHHLR
+137 
-151 IDFVAKLCSRTI
+151 
-163 HAKKYRQNFNG
+163 
-174 ELFLNLVSMEKSNH
+174 
-188 FGKVYLIGAGPGD
+188 GKVYLIGAGPGD
-201 PGLLTVRGKS
+201 PGLLTLRGKS
-211 ILEKAD
+211 VLEKAD
-217 VVVYDRLVSPGVLS
+217 VVVYDRLVSPAILGM
-231 LCNPDAKMVDV
+231 CNPKAKMVDV

-258 LLVKFAV
+258 LLVQFAS
-265 EMPGATI
+265 EFPGGVI

-287 EEALELVSAG
+287 EEALELVDTG
-297 VEFEIVPGVTSA
+297 VEFEVVPGITSA
-309 IAVPAYAGIPV
+309 ISVPAYAGIPV

-336 KLDERTLAGSLQTRD
+336 KLDERRETRD
-351 ERNVIPATEPESLS
+351 ERACQVIEPAEMTCASDRLS
-365 SKPLGLDFEALARC
+365 LDFEALARC

-395 AHRLMECGK
+395 AKRLMECGK

-417 TPKQR
+417 TPYQR

-479 ASGITA
+479 SSGITA

-499 IETRDVALSNWDDL
+499 IETSTLERPYVMAQAHDSIGSAKPVCEQPVTALASHVIASPEGARQSRPADFNSL

-521 TSTNGVESFFKQLFD
+521 TSTNGVESFFKQLLASGND
-536 AGYDV
+536 I
-541 RVLAGKKIAS
+541 RILAGKKIAS

-580 KLLAA
+580 KLLAS
-585 LNPIPQST
+585 LIPQST

-598 HLTPRILLLQGNL
+598 YPIPRILLLQGNL

-617 KLLPK
+617 KHLPQ
-622 ATRWVVYETLPVAE
+622 ATRWVVYETLPVVE

-656 SAVENF
+656 SAVENY
-662 VNLMSNVKACHSER
+662 VKLMPQSTEGATSYPV
-676 SEESS
+676 
-681 ASMGPSLVEL
+681 
-691 AQDDFIKK
+691 
-699 SPHTS
+699 PHTS

-711 ESAARKHGFNTVT
+711 ESAARKHGFETVT

-735 KIVEYYTTS
+735 KIAEFYS
-744 PNH
+744 K

>member
-1 MCEHVIGRVS
+1 M
-11 AVVQCRFR
+11 
-19 IVIIFG
+19 
-25 HENFGNTGE
+25 EN
-34 ADVEGT
+34 
-40 AFAWKPDYIEL
+40 
-51 GTGRNFSP
+51 
-59 GVMQS
+59 
-64 VDFGMDHERVF
+64 
-75 VRLEFVVAYEFP
+75 
-87 GICIEQIVSEE
+87 
-98 LFFTCVGDSFIV
+98 
-110 KSGGCTVVSGADNAS
+110 
-125 VSADKNGAHLRV
+125 
-137 LVFGKACLGTHHLR
+137 
-151 IDFVAKLCSRTI
+151 
-163 HAKKYRQNFNG
+163 
-174 ELFLNLVSMEKSNH
+174 SNH

-231 LCNPDAKMVDV
+231 LCNPKAKMVDV

-258 LLVKFAV
+258 LLVKFAL
-265 EMPGATI
+265 EMPGATV

-287 EEALELVSAG
+287 EEALELVAAG
-297 VEFEIVPGVTSA
+297 VEFEVVPGVTSA

-336 KLDERTLAGSLQTRD
+336 KEVDSRKSEVGSD
-351 ERNVIPATEPESLS
+351 SVILS
-365 SKPLGLDFEALARC
+365 EVRSTKSKDPSQNLSLDFENLAKC
-379 PGTLIF
+379 QGTLIF

-395 AHRLMECGK
+395 ARRLIECGK

-417 TPKQR
+417 TPNQR

-479 ASGITA
+479 SSGITA

-499 IETRDVALSNWDDL
+499 IETRSLEKPQTVCHPERSTVGAESKDPGLQGSVDFKSL

-521 TSTNGVESFFKQLFD
+521 TSTNGVESFFKQLFA

-541 RVLAGKKIAS
+541 RVLSGKKIAS

-580 KLLAA
+580 LL
-585 LNPIPQST
+585 LREVVGDES
-593 EGATS
+593 
-598 HLTPRILLLQGNL
+598 RILLLQGNL

-622 ATRWVVYETLPVAE
+622 ATRWIVYETLPVAE
-636 LPEWKRE
+636 LPDWKRE
-643 AVASADAVVFAST
+643 AIASADAIVFASS

-662 VNLMSNVKACHSER
+662 SSVVSAHSENVSR
-676 SEESS
+676 
-681 ASMGPSLVEL
+681 L
-691 AQDDFIKK
+691 
-699 SPHTS
+699 S
-704 FCIGRMT
+704 FCIGRLT
-711 ESAARKHGFNTVT
+711 EASAKKHGFETVT

-735 KIVEYYTTS
+735 KIVEYYTMGE
-744 PNH
+744 NA

>member
-1 MCEHVIGRVS
+1 M
-11 AVVQCRFR
+11 AN
-19 IVIIFG
+19 FG
-25 HENFGNTGE
+25 H
-34 ADVEGT
+34 
-40 AFAWKPDYIEL
+40 
-51 GTGRNFSP
+51 
-59 GVMQS
+59 
-64 VDFGMDHERVF
+64 
-75 VRLEFVVAYEFP
+75 
-87 GICIEQIVSEE
+87 
-98 LFFTCVGDSFIV
+98 
-110 KSGGCTVVSGADNAS
+110 
-125 VSADKNGAHLRV
+125 
-137 LVFGKACLGTHHLR
+137 
-151 IDFVAKLCSRTI
+151 
-163 HAKKYRQNFNG
+163 
-174 ELFLNLVSMEKSNH
+174 
-188 FGKVYLIGAGPGD
+188 VYLIGAGPGD
-201 PGLLTVRGKS
+201 PGLLTLRGKD

-217 VVVYDRLVSPGVLS
+217 VVVYDRLVSPAILGF
-231 LCNPDAKMVDV
+231 CNPKAKMVDV

-258 LLVKFAV
+258 LLVQFAKEYPQGV
-265 EMPGATI
+265 I

-287 EEALELVSAG
+287 EEALELVAAG
-297 VEFEIVPGVTSA
+297 VEFDVVPGITSA
-309 IAVPAYAGIPV
+309 ISVPAYAGIPV

-336 KLDERTLAGSLQTRD
+336 KEVDSRKSEVGSD
-351 ERNVIPATEPESLS
+351 SVILS
-365 SKPLGLDFEALARC
+365 EVRSTKSKDPSQNLSLDFENLAKC

-395 AHRLMECGK
+395 AKRLIECGK

-417 TPKQR
+417 TPYQR

-431 GETIVRENVT
+431 GETIVREKVT

-453 LGKTLAWKKNLPLSG
+453 LGQALAWKKNLPLSG

-485 RLTALGAEVIETPM
+485 RLSALGAEVIETPM
-499 IETRDVALSNWDDL
+499 IETRVVEGSFNWADL

-521 TSTNGVESFFKQLFD
+521 TSTNGVESFFKQLFA

-617 KLLPK
+617 KLLPQ

-643 AVASADAVVFAST
+643 AVAGADAVVFAST

-662 VNLMSNVKACHSER
+662 VKLMSQGTAGVPPYLKATNG
-676 SEESS
+676 S
-681 ASMGPSLVEL
+681 APIP
-691 AQDDFIKK
+691 Q
-699 SPHTS
+699 TS

-735 KIVEYYTTS
+735 KIVEFYTKNS
-744 PNH
+744 

>member
-1 MCEHVIGRVS
+1 
-11 AVVQCRFR
+11 
-19 IVIIFG
+19 
-25 HENFGNTGE
+25 
-34 ADVEGT
+34 
-40 AFAWKPDYIEL
+40 
-51 GTGRNFSP
+51 
-59 GVMQS
+59 
-64 VDFGMDHERVF
+64 
-75 VRLEFVVAYEFP
+75 
-87 GICIEQIVSEE
+87 
-98 LFFTCVGDSFIV
+98 
-110 KSGGCTVVSGADNAS
+110 
-125 VSADKNGAHLRV
+125 
-137 LVFGKACLGTHHLR
+137 
-151 IDFVAKLCSRTI
+151 
-163 HAKKYRQNFNG
+163 
-174 ELFLNLVSMEKSNH
+174 MEKSNH

-231 LCNPDAKMVDV
+231 LCNPKAKMVDV

-265 EMPGATI
+265 EMPGATV

-287 EEALELVSAG
+287 EEALELVAAG

-336 KLDERTLAGSLQTRD
+336 KLDERTLASSLQTKD
-351 ERNVIPATEPESLS
+351 EREVNLS
-365 SKPLGLDFEALARC
+365 LDFETLAKC

-395 AHRLMECGK
+395 ARRLIECGK

-417 TPKQR
+417 TPNQR

-479 ASGITA
+479 SSGITA

-499 IETRDVALSNWDDL
+499 IETRTLDCPLVMRHPEPVAALASHVIASPEGAWQSRSADFNSL

-521 TSTNGVESFFKQLFD
+521 TSTNGVESFFKQLFA

-580 KLLAA
+580 KLLRSILDERTLVNSLQTKDERDVMAQAHDSIGSAMPVCEQPVTA
-585 LNPIPQST
+585 LASHVIASEQS
-593 EGATS
+593 ERGNLLEES
-598 HLTPRILLLQGNL
+598 RILLLQGNL

-617 KLLPK
+617 KLLPQ

-643 AVASADAVVFAST
+643 AVESADAVVFAST

-662 VNLMSNVKACHSER
+662 VKLIPQSTEGATSY
-676 SEESS
+676 
-681 ASMGPSLVEL
+681 P
-691 AQDDFIKK
+691 I
-699 SPHTS
+699 PHAS

-711 ESAARKHGFNTVT
+711 ESAARKHGFDTVT

-735 KIVEYYTTS
+735 KIVEYYANT
-744 PNH
+744 P

>member
-1 MCEHVIGRVS
+1 M
-11 AVVQCRFR
+11 
-19 IVIIFG
+19 
-25 HENFGNTGE
+25 EN
-34 ADVEGT
+34 
-40 AFAWKPDYIEL
+40 
-51 GTGRNFSP
+51 
-59 GVMQS
+59 
-64 VDFGMDHERVF
+64 
-75 VRLEFVVAYEFP
+75 
-87 GICIEQIVSEE
+87 
-98 LFFTCVGDSFIV
+98 
-110 KSGGCTVVSGADNAS
+110 
-125 VSADKNGAHLRV
+125 
-137 LVFGKACLGTHHLR
+137 
-151 IDFVAKLCSRTI
+151 
-163 HAKKYRQNFNG
+163 
-174 ELFLNLVSMEKSNH
+174 SNH

-231 LCNPDAKMVDV
+231 LCNPKAKMVDV

-265 EMPGATI
+265 EMPGSI
-272 ARLKGGDPFVFGRGG
+272 VARLKGGDPFVFGRGG
-287 EEALELVSAG
+287 EEALELVDAG
-297 VEFEIVPGVTSA
+297 VEFEVVPGVTSA

-336 KLDERTLAGSLQTRD
+336 KAEAGD
-351 ERNVIPATEPESLS
+351 SLS
-365 SKPLGLDFEALARC
+365 LDFENLAKC
-379 PGTLIF
+379 QGTLIF

-395 AHRLMECGK
+395 ARRLIECGK

-417 TPKQR
+417 TPNQR

-479 ASGITA
+479 SSGITA

-499 IETRDVALSNWDDL
+499 IETRNVLPYCHAELPSCIANSYEYDTAELADL
-513 ANFDILAF
+513 ADFEDLKDFDILAF
-521 TSTNGVESFFKQLFD
+521 TSTNGVESFFEQLFT
-536 AGYDV
+536 AYDV
-541 RVLAGKKIAS
+541 RELAGKKIAS

-567 DYVPEDHT
+567 DYVPKDHT

-580 KLLAA
+580 LL
-585 LNPIPQST
+585 LREVVDDES
-593 EGATS
+593 
-598 HLTPRILLLQGNL
+598 RILLLQGNL

-622 ATRWVVYETLPVAE
+622 ATRWVVYETLPIAE
-636 LPEWKRE
+636 LPDWKRE
-643 AVASADAVVFAST
+643 AIASADAIVFASS

-662 VNLMSNVKACHSER
+662 
-676 SEESS
+676 SS
-681 ASMGPSLVEL
+681 IVSSHFETASRL
-691 AQDDFIKK
+691 
-699 SPHTS
+699 S

-711 ESAARKHGFNTVT
+711 EASAKKHGFETVT

-735 KIVEYYTTS
+735 KIVEYYTMGE
-744 PNH
+744 NA